1 MFGISW
7 PSLFM
12 RTLAFQSGIAA
23 LPNLHSLFFFT
34 SAGFIERTT
43 IIQRALRSLDVPVAA
58 LILTK
63 VHVHFL
69 PTMRL
74 LNTFL
79 FTAASAVTA
88 LAQTPQIAF
97 TSVPAVVVAG
107 SSYNIT
113 WSGGDG
119 ISVSSKLSAR
129 SPFLFLELTCTS
141 CSPSRSLCEKA
152 TRPTFRPS
160 PP

>member
-1 MFGISW
+1 MPERLLKLEKMFGISW

-12 RTLAFQSGIAA
+12 RTWHSSQA
-23 LPNLHSLFFFT
+23 LPNLPSLSFFT
-34 SAGFIERTT
+34 SAGFVERTT

-79 FTAASAVTA
+79 FAAASAVTT

-113 WSGGDG
+113 WGGGDG

-129 SPFLFLELTCTS
+129 PPLSF
-141 CSPSRSLCEKA
+141 SL
-152 TRPTFRPS
+152 S
-160 PP
+160 

>member
-1 MFGISW
+1 MRNAGIPVW
-7 PSLFM
+7 HCP
-12 RTLAFQSGIAA
+12 IYIYC
-23 LPNLHSLFFFT
+23 PPT

-58 LILTK
+58 LIPTK
-63 VHVHFL
+63 GHVHFL
-69 PTMRL
+69 PTMRF

-79 FTAASAVTA
+79 FSAASAVTV

-97 TSVPAVVVAG
+97 TSVPAVVAAG

-113 WSGGDG
+113 WGGGDG

-129 SPFLFLELTCTS
+129 SPFLFLELIVPLAARHDHS
-141 CSPSRSLCEKA
+141 AKRQPGQ
-152 TRPTFRPS
+152 
-160 PP
+160 PPDHLHLNQYVFGVVA